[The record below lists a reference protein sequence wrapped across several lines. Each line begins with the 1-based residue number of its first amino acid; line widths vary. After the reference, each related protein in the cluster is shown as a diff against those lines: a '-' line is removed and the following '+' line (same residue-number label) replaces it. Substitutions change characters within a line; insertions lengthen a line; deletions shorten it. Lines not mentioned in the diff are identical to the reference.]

1 MKAMAILALIILT
14 PLFANSQSTEE
25 TIRNLH
31 EAYCKAVEKKDSV
44 FLKDLFHDNMIITS
58 GNGTRR
64 DKRGEIKDSIDPR
77 YTVNFFRARNVDVR
91 AFQASAVV
99 TGELYWEMVNDGKT
113 ATNERVFTFTYA
125 KIGNK
130 WQIVAQ
136 HMGRVPP
143 K

>member
-1 MKAMAILALIILT
+1 MNATFLLVMLIFA
-14 PLFANSQSTEE
+14 PLFVFAQSTEE

-44 FLKDLFHDNMIITS
+44 FLKDLFHDNTVITS

-64 DKRGEIKDSIDPR
+64 DKRGEINDSVDPR
-77 YTVNFFRARNVDVR
+77 YKVNFFRARNVDIR
-91 AFQASAVV
+91 AFDATAVV
-99 TGELYWEMVNDGKT
+99 TGELYWEMVDDGKT

-130 WQIVAQ
+130 WKIVAQ